1 MFTRLSFGTV
11 WTAKLRQSSTSDA
24 SADAAS
30 TKLAHVPTQI
40 TPHKTWIHKAAVLSD
55 IERYASFTDFESSSH
70 THADCG
76 RRARPASRHRRTFVR
91 VPGFMAP
98 SRSRRSGPIFNP
110 YFQALEPPDRL

>member
-11 WTAKLRQSSTSDA
+11 WTAKLRHSSTSDA

-40 TPHKTWIHKAAVLSD
+40 TPHKTWIHRAAVLSD

-76 RRARPASRHRRTFVR
+76 RRARPASRTSADVCSRAGIYGTVTFTEVR
-91 VPGFMAP
+91 LPC
-98 SRSRRSGPIFNP
+98 
-110 YFQALEPPDRL
+110 